1 MLPGGDDTLIPIRG
15 ELGGQCKRSMG
26 ESGQRD
32 HAHLGGLRGLGVGG
46 ALMGLG
52 TKSRP

>member
-32 HAHLGGLRGLGVGG
+32 HAHLGGLRGSVIQLSS
-46 ALMGLG
+46 LL
-52 TKSRP
+52 SLSSYLP